1 METIDYLPEQK
12 RYEAYKNPPVT
23 QEDIYKNFK
32 AVYGEEII
40 NKYSEEIK
48 NILSTPINIS
58 TEPINDKWSIVARQ
72 NNQLIYM
79 SEPQD
84 AVYNRNSLDALSEK
98 LATDLIQQR
107 IKAVI
112 NGSK

>member
-1 METIDYLPEQK
+1 
-12 RYEAYKNPPVT
+12 
-23 QEDIYKNFK
+23 
-32 AVYGEEII
+32 
-40 NKYSEEIK
+40 
-48 NILSTPINIS
+48 
-58 TEPINDKWSIVARQ
+58 
-72 NNQLIYM
+72 M

-98 LATDLIQQR
+98 LSTDLIQQR